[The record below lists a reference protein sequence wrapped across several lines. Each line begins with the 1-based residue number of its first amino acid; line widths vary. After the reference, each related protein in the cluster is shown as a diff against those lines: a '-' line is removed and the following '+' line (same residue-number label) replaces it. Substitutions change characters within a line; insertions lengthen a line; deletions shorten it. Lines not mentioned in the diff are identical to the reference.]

1 MQNPI
6 LKCDYPDPD
15 VIRVGDTYYMLST
28 TMHFFPGGALLRSFD
43 LVNWELISYLYDILE
58 DTAGARLEDGQSIYG
73 QGMWAPSLRYHDGT
87 FYVCFVANDTHK
99 TYLFYTDDIEGSWK
113 RSEIEGFYHDASLLF
128 DDGRVFIVYGNTE
141 IYLTELT
148 QDLKRPLEG
157 GLHRLLIK
165 DTGHI
170 RLGYE
175 GTHIYKIHGKY
186 YVFFIH
192 WGKEDNARRAE
203 ACFVSD
209 SLTGEFKGGDVLDD
223 DMGYHNQGVAQGG
236 IVDTPDGD
244 WFAIL
249 FQDSGAVGRIPV
261 LLPVRF
267 ENDFPV
273 FGLEGKVPVNLDILC
288 NPESENISR
297 LPDSI
302 SSGTPGHS
310 YEPLFTSDFTDK
322 NGTRK
327 LQWQWNHLPDPA
339 FYSLSQ
345 TEYTITTNKLCTN
358 ITQAVNTLTQRLM
371 LPYTEIQVTLDGSR
385 IKNGDAAG
393 LAALQGCYA
402 GLALTKKND
411 SYQLTLLERNQ
422 GEIPQNMTDKDNL
435 PAAET
440 AVVPVS
446 SPQVTLKM
454 CTDFS
459 DMKDEVS
466 FFYLSP
472 DATWLSVGA
481 PHKLYFT
488 LDHFVGCRLGMFMF
502 STAETGGTCCFSNFS
517 YITDSQKIS

>member
-15 VIRVGDTYYMLST
+15 VIRVGNTYYMLST

-43 LVNWELISYLYDILE
+43 LVHWELIRYLYDVLE

-99 TYLFYTDDIEGSWK
+99 TYLFYTDDIEGSWE

-128 DDGRVFIVYGNTE
+128 DGDRVFIVYGNKE

-148 QDLKRPLEG
+148 RDLKRPLEG
-157 GLHRLLIK
+157 GLHRLLIR
-165 DTGHI
+165 DTEHV

-175 GTHIYKIHGKY
+175 GAHIYKIHGKY

-192 WGKEDNARRAE
+192 WDKADNARRAE

-261 LLPVRF
+261 LVPVRF

-273 FGLEGKVPVNLDILC
+273 FGLDGKVPVNPDI
-288 NPESENISR
+288 PRSPAS
-297 LPDSI
+297 DH
-302 SSGTPGHS
+302 T
-310 YEPLFTSDFTDK
+310 YEPLYTSDFTDK
-322 NGTRK
+322 NGAPK

-339 FYSLSQ
+339 FYSLSR

-371 LPYTEIQVTLDGSR
+371 LPCTEIEVTLDGSR
-385 IKNGDAAG
+385 MKNGDAAG

-402 GLALTKKND
+402 ALALTKKND
-411 SYQLTLLERNQ
+411 SYQLVLLERNR
-422 GEIPQNMTDKDNL
+422 GDIPQNMTDKDSL
-435 PAAET
+435 PANET
-440 AVVPVS
+440 AVIPVS
-446 SPQVTLKM
+446 SPQVTLRM
-454 CTDFS
+454 YADFS
-459 DMKDEVS
+459 DMRDEVS
-466 FFYLSP
+466 FSYLSP
-472 DATWLSVGA
+472 DSTWLSVGD

-488 LDHFVGCRLGMFMF
+488 LDHFVGCRTGMFMF
-502 STAETGGTCCFSNFS
+502 STAETGGTCRFSNFS
-517 YITDSQKIS
+517 YIAGKMKTT

>member
-15 VIRVGDTYYMLST
+15 VIRVGNTYYMLST

-43 LVNWELISYLYDILE
+43 LVNWELVRYLYDVLE

-73 QGMWAPSLRYHDGT
+73 QGMWAPSLRYHDET

-99 TYLFYTDDIEGSWK
+99 TYLFYTNDIEGPWE

-128 DDGRVFIVYGNTE
+128 DGDRVFIVYGNTE

-148 QDLKRPLEG
+148 KDLKRPLEG

-165 DTGHI
+165 DTEHV

-192 WGKEDNARRAE
+192 WDKADNARRTE

-223 DMGYHNQGVAQGG
+223 DMGFHNQGIAQGG

-261 LLPVRF
+261 LIPVRF

-273 FGLEGKVPVNLDILC
+273 FGLDGKVPLNPDMPCNL
-288 NPESENISR
+288 
-297 LPDSI
+297 
-302 SSGTPGHS
+302 TPKHT
-310 YEPLFTSDFTDK
+310 YEPLYTSDFLDK
-322 NGTRK
+322 HGARK

-339 FYSLSQ
+339 FYSLSR
-345 TEYTITTNKLCTN
+345 TEYAITTNKLCTN

-371 LPYTEIQVTLDGSR
+371 MPCTEIEVTLDGSQM
-385 IKNGDAAG
+385 KNGDAAG

-402 GLALTKKND
+402 GLALTKKNN
-411 SYQLTLLERNQ
+411 SYQLVLLERNR
-422 GEIPQNMTDKDNL
+422 GDIPQNMKDKDGL
-435 PAAET
+435 PATET
-440 AVVPVS
+440 AAIPVS
-446 SPQVTLKM
+446 TPQVTLRM
-454 CTDFS
+454 YADFS
-459 DMKDEVS
+459 DMRDKVS

-472 DATWLSVGA
+472 DGTWLPVGA

-488 LDHFVGCRLGMFMF
+488 LDHFVGCRAGMFMF
-502 STAETGGTCCFSNFS
+502 STAEAGGTCRFSNFL
-517 YITDSQKIS
+517 YMTNGQKTT

>member
-15 VIRVGDTYYMLST
+15 VIRVGNAYYMLST
-28 TMHFFPGGALLRSFD
+28 TMHFFPGGALLRSYD
-43 LVNWELISYLYDILE
+43 LVNWELIRYLYDVLE

-128 DDGRVFIVYGNTE
+128 DGDRVFIVYGNKE

-148 QDLKRPLEG
+148 RDLKRPLEG

-165 DTGHI
+165 DTDHV

-175 GTHIYKIHGKY
+175 GSHIYKIHGKY

-192 WGKEDNARRAE
+192 WDKADNARRAE

-261 LLPVRF
+261 LVPVRF

-273 FGLEGKVPVNLDILC
+273 FGLEGKVPVNPDIPRSTAS
-288 NPESENISR
+288 NH
-297 LPDSI
+297 
-302 SSGTPGHS
+302 T
-310 YEPLFTSDFTDK
+310 YEPLYTSEFTDK
-322 NGTRK
+322 NGVPK
-327 LQWQWNHLPDPA
+327 LQWQWNHLPDPD
-339 FYSLSQ
+339 FYSLSR
-345 TEYTITTNKLCTN
+345 TEYMITTNKLCTN

-371 LPYTEIQVTLDGSR
+371 LPCTEIEVTLDGSR
-385 IKNGDAAG
+385 MKNGDAAG
-393 LAALQGCYA
+393 LASLQGCYA

-411 SYQLTLLERNQ
+411 SYQLVLLERNR
-422 GEIPQNMTDKDNL
+422 GDIPQNMTDKDSL
-435 PAAET
+435 PANET
-440 AVVPVS
+440 AVMPVS
-446 SPQVTLKM
+446 SPQVTLRM
-454 CTDFS
+454 YADFS
-459 DMKDEVS
+459 DMRDEVS
-466 FFYLSP
+466 FSYLSP
-472 DATWLSVGA
+472 DGTWLPVGA
-481 PHKLYFT
+481 PHKLFFT
-488 LDHFVGCRLGMFMF
+488 LDHFVGCRAGMFMF
-502 STAETGGTCCFSNFS
+502 STAETGGMCRFSNFS
-517 YITDSQKIS
+517 YIAGDAKTT